1 MKSHNS
7 KSIYEL
13 LTFQKDLDSL
23 LGKYCIFILEHQ
35 SRFKKTILLD
45 KNALQDIYSFTYD
58 LGQIQFSFAWP
69 YINKYQ
75 EFPETLII
83 IHVTFRVQIIY
94 NLMVKKKHLQAQL
107 PDRILFA
114 GSINSFETN
123 TNNKPHASINWPK
136 VCFSSRS
143 SPKAMPYMGSLQ

>member
-35 SRFKKTILLD
+35 RSTILLD
-45 KNALQDIYSFTYD
+45 ENVLQDIYSFTYD

-83 IHVTFRVQIIY
+83 IYVTFRVQIIY
-94 NLMVKKKHLQAQL
+94 NLMEKKKHLQDQL

-114 GSINSFETN
+114 GSINSFETK
-123 TNNKPHASINWPK
+123 TNNIPHTSINWPK

-143 SPKAMPYMGSLQ
+143 SPKAIPYMDSL

>member
-35 SRFKKTILLD
+35 QSSFGWKCIAGYL
-45 KNALQDIYSFTYD
+45 SFTYD

-83 IHVTFRVQIIY
+83 IYVTFRVQIIY
-94 NLMVKKKHLQAQL
+94 NLMEKKKHLQDQL

-123 TNNKPHASINWPK
+123 TNNIPHTSINWPK

-143 SPKAMPYMGSLQ
+143 SPKAIPCMGSL